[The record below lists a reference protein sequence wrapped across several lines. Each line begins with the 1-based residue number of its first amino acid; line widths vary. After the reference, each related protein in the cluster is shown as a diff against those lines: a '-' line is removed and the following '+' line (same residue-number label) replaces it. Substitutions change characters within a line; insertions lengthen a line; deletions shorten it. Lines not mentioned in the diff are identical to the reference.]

1 MPGLGQIEYE
11 ARFVGLDLDTVRA
24 RLADHPDIVRDYPR
38 VLLRRYILD
47 DGSGERGRGYLRL
60 RTGEFGRS
68 FLTLKSPTGTETV
81 DAFAEVS
88 VEIGDEDAC
97 LELFAQLGFP
107 VVRYQENYREQ
118 WRWES
123 IVFDL
128 DEWPGLP
135 PFVEIEGASAD
146 DVAGGAR
153 YLGLSMEA
161 AEYDNVADTYR
172 RYAGRDILSEPRL
185 VF

>member
-1 MPGLGQIEYE
+1 MPSSTTKANPLVSIID
-11 ARFVGLDLDTVRA
+11 RRLD
-24 RLADHPDIVRDYPR
+24 
-38 VLLRRYILD
+38 
-47 DGSGERGRGYLRL
+47 
-60 RTGEFGRS
+60 
-68 FLTLKSPTGTETV
+68 
-81 DAFAEVS
+81 
-88 VEIGDEDAC
+88 
-97 LELFAQLGFP
+97 
-107 VVRYQENYREQ
+107 QENYREQ

-135 PFVEIEGASAD
+135 PFVEVEGASAD
-146 DVAGGAR
+146 DVAAGAR

>member
-1 MPGLGQIEYE
+1 MRRGSLGWTWTRSVRGWLTIPTSF
-11 ARFVGLDLDTVRA
+11 ATIPASCCGATSSTTVRA
-24 RLADHPDIVRDYPR
+24 SVA
-38 VLLRRYILD
+38 
-47 DGSGERGRGYLRL
+47 EA
-60 RTGEFGRS
+60 TFGCAPAS
-68 FLTLKSPTGTETV
+68 SDE
-81 DAFAEVS
+81 AFAEVS